1 MSYSTAAALS
11 KRIGPKIYSG
21 LTAEA
26 GAAPTDVPAEDALDR
41 AMKEI
46 DVRVG
51 HRTNATAVALLA
63 GLEEQ
68 IAHWFL
74 WVRRGIGDQETAA
87 AAAKVGYDAAIKLL
101 ESGELNLP
109 PETVTTAT
117 TTTGGWTSNT
127 PVFTKENFRS
137 F

>member
-1 MSYSTAAALS
+1 MLAKASTEIDI
-11 KRIGPKIYSG
+11 RIGHRINP
-21 LTAEA
+21 
-26 GAAPTDVPAEDALDR
+26 AAVL
-41 AMKEI
+41 
-46 DVRVG
+46 
-51 HRTNATAVALLA
+51 LLA

-68 IAHWFL
+68 IAFWFL
-74 WVRRGIGDQETAA
+74 WVFRGFGEQETAA

-109 PETVTTAT
+109 PETVTST
-117 TTTGGWTSNT
+117 TTTISGGWSSNT